1 MPAKRNERRR
11 CVLLLMTLSLSVM
24 LTEMTILADKD
35 ESNGRQIDRAI
46 SSGRAAA
53 MSSGD
58 LDQTFGDGG
67 KTTLQ
72 FFASSAGALAG
83 TLQPDGKIIA
93 AGFSSPP
100 AQFALARLLPDGNV
114 DPSFGTSGRVT
125 TGFSAP
131 NEFAYARAVALQADS
146 KIVAG
151 GIANNNSGVPEFALV
166 RYLPNGALDS
176 SFGSSGKVR
185 TSISAFDDQL
195 NALAIQP
202 DGRIIAVGT
211 ASVDFAVVR
220 YNADGTLDNS
230 FGSAGKV
237 LTDFFGNDDGA
248 EAVALQSDG
257 KILVAGWVTTLN
269 MAGGIQTRF
278 GIARYTPDGIIDTG
292 FGSAGRVVTLFT
304 NEFLDHEAFSV
315 LVQPDNRVI
324 VAGWTTGP
332 QGGADFALARYAS
345 DGTLDP
351 SFGDAGKV
359 TTDFENRGNERIRSM
374 VLQPDGKIVA
384 AGFSDLRASHE
395 RFAIARYNPDGT
407 LDSSF
412 GSGGKVTTVI
422 FSGGFHSQIHA
433 VTLQPD
439 GKIVG
444 IGYALF
450 TNGNHM
456 TIARYIGD
464 SAAVPTPTPI
474 PTPTP
479 NPSPTPTP
487 GPLQL
492 LLRDPSLVLNQVA
505 ALDSLLFICDP
516 FTVINPKNFLTPPID
531 PNTRVVIFVRNLQ
544 LLPGEQSSSVI
555 VRLRGSNNQNREI
568 PAEDVR
574 PVPNVDFAQVVFRLP
589 DGLPADDYDVSVIAH
604 VQTSNSG
611 TMRIR

>member
-46 SSGRAAA
+46 SSSRAAA

-72 FFASSAGALAG
+72 FFGSSAAAYAG

-93 AGFSSPP
+93 AGFSSTP

-114 DPSFGTSGRVT
+114 DPSFGTFGRVT
-125 TGFSAP
+125 TRFSGP

-151 GIANNNSGVPEFALV
+151 GIANNDSGVREFALV

-185 TSISAFDDQL
+185 TSISAFNDQL

-248 EAVALQSDG
+248 EAVAIQSDG
-257 KILVAGWVTTLN
+257 KILVAGWVTTIDQ
-269 MAGGIQTRF
+269 AGGIRTRF
-278 GIARYTPDGIIDTG
+278 GIVRYTPDGIIDTG

-324 VAGWTTGP
+324 VAGWAIGP

-351 SFGDAGKV
+351 TFGDGGKV
-359 TTDFENRGNERIRSM
+359 TTDFENRENERIRSM

-384 AGFSDLRASHE
+384 AGFHRASNE
-395 RFAIARYNPDGT
+395 RFALARYNPDGT

-444 IGYALF
+444 IGYAFF

-456 TIARYIGD
+456 TIARYVGD
-464 SAAVPTPTPI
+464 SVVVPTPTPT

-505 ALDSLLFICDP
+505 ALDSILLIGDP
-516 FTVINPKNFLTPPID
+516 FTVINPYNLFTPSID

-544 LLPGEQSSSVI
+544 LLPGEQASSVI
-555 VRLRGSNNQNREI
+555 VRFRGSNNQNRDI
-568 PAEDVR
+568 QAEDVR

-604 VQTSNSG
+604 AQISNSG
-611 TMRIR
+611 IMRIR